1 MEQSHVLKL
10 RQKLLKE
17 YSQIVGSQEVVRG
30 TGRQGKGKPPK
41 NGKGALLNMQKRKTT
56 PALIRA
62 REVDMFSKG
71 GGEECQTVNGFKVN
85 TPVTQ
90 SIIRESV
97 SVQGAT
103 GRESQRET

>member
-17 YSQIVGSQEVVRG
+17 YSQIVGSQEG
-30 TGRQGKGKPPK
+30 KGNGRQGKGKPPK

-97 SVQGAT
+97 SVQGVT

>member
-1 MEQSHVLKL
+1 MLKL

-30 TGRQGKGKPPK
+30 NGRQGKGKPPK

-56 PALIRA
+56 PGLIRA

-71 GGEECQTVNGFKVN
+71 GEDNQTVNGFKVN

-97 SVQGAT
+97 SVQGVT

>member
-1 MEQSHVLKL
+1 MEQSQVLKL

-30 TGRQGKGKPPK
+30 NGRQGKGKPPK

-62 REVDMFSKG
+62 
-71 GGEECQTVNGFKVN
+71 
-85 TPVTQ
+85 
-90 SIIRESV
+90 
-97 SVQGAT
+97 
-103 GRESQRET
+103 